1 MYDYHD
7 KREGDRERVREDEG
21 EGGERERDTETERER
36 ERRSEDV
43 KMIYADVR
51 IRSCGDVK
59 ICADVKMA
67 HEGVKMKR

>member
-1 MYDYHD
+1 M
-7 KREGDRERVREDEG
+7 E
-21 EGGERERDTETERER
+21 EGGGRERER

-59 ICADVKMA
+59 ICEDVKMA

>member
-1 MYDYHD
+1 M
-7 KREGDRERVREDEG
+7 E
-21 EGGERERDTETERER
+21 EGGGRER